1 MAVEGNDIV
10 KNLAQTIVQQLVF
23 RETINSILTATN
35 QEQLTYIVPIVS
47 TETSEL
53 EGSIS
58 IQHLQATAQLLVIS
72 VSLIF
77 LGDRFFFLLL
87 M

>member
-10 KNLAQTIVQQLVF
+10 KNLAQTVVQQLVF
-23 RETINSILTATN
+23 RETINSILTAAN

-47 TETSEL
+47 TETSER
-53 EGSIS
+53 EGSTS
-58 IQHLQATAQLLVIS
+58 IQHLQATAPLLVTS